1 MAAAAYFLLLGEWD
15 APNGQFGEGLEIII
29 PTWREALREGLRGLA
44 SGREKLG
51 EMLGRWREVRS
62 RSDLWL
68 GVVRGDDSQPT

>member
-15 APNGQFGEGLEIII
+15 EPNGQFGEGPEII

-51 EMLGRWREVRS
+51 EMLRRPREVRS

-68 GVVRGDDSQPT
+68 GAVRGGDSQPS